1 MWWSETAVRSHDVFL
16 EAWGADEKTKQMHGD
31 VCNSISNIKK
41 NITEGEKDNIEI
53 IYGAALT
60 VQFQDETQT
69 ITMASSDLV
78 DLAYESDSQ
87 GRWNPEGAMH
97 TKQVTSKIESQKYQ
111 RQTSYSN
118 FANQ

>member
-1 MWWSETAVRSHDVFL
+1 
-16 EAWGADEKTKQMHGD
+16 MHGTYATA
-31 VCNSISNIKK
+31 SLTLKK

-60 VQFQDETQT
+60 VQFQGETQT

-87 GRWNPEGAMH
+87 GR
-97 TKQVTSKIESQKYQ
+97 
-111 RQTSYSN
+111 
-118 FANQ
+118 